1 MGMVC
6 CLNPVAVLK
15 MKAES
20 GYNIL
25 VFGVIVK
32 DTGRDFVAT
41 QESFCKIV
49 KHYAGGRIW
58 HFMLR

>member
-1 MGMVC
+1 MVTEIIQY
-6 CLNPVAVLK
+6 LLEDEEDDYKDVA
-15 MKAES
+15 
-20 GYNIL
+20 
-25 VFGVIVK
+25 GVAYA
-32 DTGRDFVAT
+32 AT